1 MMQLKYAG
9 PKPMISEHGI
19 SFKDGKEDKY
29 VYLIIAIQILTA
41 IDHCDYTGDSFC
53 YSNNTQRLNEE
64 EMLKVILHYHPNI
77 ETTMNKEINDY
88 LVHLDEEIEDVK
100 QHRLLSP
107 IEKEAFVGNLQVMK
121 EYKLQRAKNKI
132 FYMHIIDTIV
142 EVIKT
147 KKIKKIQTP
156 FYERFWHTLQTI
168 QGHLSSTRSTLNSE
182 LKILEEANG
191 LEAVLKIHNNF

>member
-29 VYLIIAIQILTA
+29 VYLIIAIQILTS
-41 IDHCDYTGDSFC
+41 IDHCDYTNDSFC
-53 YSNNTQRLNEE
+53 YSNDTQRLNED
-64 EMLKVILHYHPNI
+64 EMLKVILHYHPDI
-77 ETTMNKEINDY
+77 EKTMTKEINDY

-100 QHRLLSP
+100 QHHLLSP
-107 IEKEAFVGNLQVMK
+107 IEKEVFVGNLQVMK
-121 EYKLQRAKNKI
+121 EYKIQRAKNKI

-142 EVIKT
+142 EVIKA

-168 QGHLSSTRSTLNSE
+168 QGHLSSTKSTLSCE
-182 LKILEEANG
+182 LKVLEEANG